1 MHSIVANENKKRQN
15 LLNRCIM
22 ETQQTT
28 LLFEL
33 INFENFNARQ
43 ANYTN
48 SIEGKQKQND
58 RLVGTKKGQ
67 LQLPSRG

>member
-1 MHSIVANENKKRQN
+1 
-15 LLNRCIM
+15 M

>member
-1 MHSIVANENKKRQN
+1 
-15 LLNRCIM
+15 M
-22 ETQQTT
+22 ETQQTA

-48 SIEGKQKQND
+48 SSEGKQKQND
-58 RLVGTKKGQ
+58 RLSGTKKGQ